1 MSITTWAQAQL
12 ILGLDALDAGLEAQ
26 VEALIPLVQDD
37 YLRIRNKPFDTGNT
51 LTVTGAAAAGNVT
64 VTIDGNDTVT
74 AVLAGD
80 SAFTVAQKILAS
92 HRDAFSY
99 KTQPDGNA
107 VSFIAKE
114 PLAII
119 FNGAATGV
127 TATVSGWTTIYP
139 AGAEHTAIKMIGY
152 HLEAGTGGAKTSESL
167 GDYSV
172 SYAPGRVSG
181 YPDTITGSIKRFVD
195 FA

>member
-1 MSITTWAQAQL
+1 MITTLSQAKL
-12 ILGLDALDAGLEAQ
+12 MLGTPDGDDLKVD
-26 VEALIPLVQDD
+26 ALIPLVEND
-37 YLRIRNKPFDTGNT
+37 YLRIRNKPFETGNI
-51 LTVTGAAAAGNVT
+51 LTITAPATAAGNVT
-64 VTIDGNDTVT
+64 ITIDGNDTET

-80 SAFTVAQKILAS
+80 SIFTVAQKILTS
-92 HRDAFSY
+92 HRRSFSY
-99 KTQPDGNA
+99 KAEPDGSA
-107 VSFIAKE
+107 VRFLAQEPIA
-114 PLAII
+114 LT
-119 FNGAATGV
+119 FNGAGTGV

-139 AGAEHTAIKMIGY
+139 TGAEYTAIKMIGY

>member
-1 MSITTWAQAQL
+1 MPITTWLRAQL
-12 ILGLDALDAGLEAQ
+12 ILGLDAALQAQ
-26 VEALIPLVQDD
+26 VEELIPLVEND
-37 YLRIRNKPFDTGNT
+37 YLRIRNKPFETGNI
-51 LTVTGAAAAGNVT
+51 LTVTAPATVAGNVT
-64 VTIDGNDTVT
+64 VTIDGNDTET
-74 AVLAGD
+74 AVSAGD
-80 SAFTVAQKILAS
+80 SIFTVAQKILTS
-92 HRDAFSY
+92 HRRAFSY
-99 KTQPDGNA
+99 KAEPDGNA
-107 VSFIAKE
+107 VNFIATE
-114 PLAII
+114 PIALT

-139 AGAEHTAIKMIGY
+139 TGAEYTAIKMIGY

-195 FA
+195 FT